1 MEFISVIMIS
11 IFILVILKFAWNLKL
26 KDIKKL
32 KTIGYSQELS
42 EITNQLP
49 ENKEIAKAILKK
61 LNHEK
66 VTIKEEK
73 QGKAS
78 FYIVVTNSISIA
90 NSKDSFTRVQT
101 IAHECIH
108 SIQNKTTLWFNFIF
122 SNFYLLYFIVLSIAT
137 IMKLNSYPMLHLFG
151 LTIFSFIYYAIRSSL
166 EMDAMLKAKYLAKE
180 YMQEEGTLTK
190 EEQKQIT
197 ENNEMINQIAI
208 PFTNFHLILS
218 SIIKII
224 LYSILALI
232 F

>member
-66 VTIKEEK
+66 VRIKEEK

-108 SIQNKTTLWFNFIF
+108 SIQNKLTLWFNFIF

-180 YMQEEGTLTK
+180 YMKEEGTLTK

-197 ENNEMINQIAI
+197 ENNEIINQIAI

-218 SIIKII
+218 SVIKII